1 MVNVIVLFPKQ
12 EVARSIRNLLVR
24 SGFEVTAVCATGA
37 QVVQRMEGV
46 EEGLVVC
53 GYKCSDMIYSE
64 LREYLSGE
72 VKMLLIASRQ
82 YLDDCVYPNVIGL
95 SMPLKGY
102 ELVEKTREIVTEIS
116 EKQRR
121 RKQRPKQRP
130 KQRTREEVRLLE
142 EVKELLM
149 QNNQITESEAH
160 AYIQQR
166 SMNSG
171 VGLIEM
177 AKMIKESL
185 TYQN

>member
-53 GYKCSDMIYSE
+53 GYK
-64 LREYLSGE
+64 

-121 RKQRPKQRP
+121 RKQRP

>member
-1 MVNVIVLFPKQ
+1 MWVLDKTKTAMG
-12 EVARSIRNLLVR
+12 ARMLRSYIEQPLIDKESIIKRQK
-24 SGFEVTAVCATGA
+24 AI
-37 QVVQRMEGV
+37 
-46 EEGLVVC
+46 EELN
-53 GYKCSDMIYSE
+53 KSLITRDE
-64 LREYLSGE
+64 LREYLSEE

-121 RKQRPKQRP
+121 RKQRP

>member
-46 EEGLVVC
+46 E
-53 GYKCSDMIYSE
+53 
-64 LREYLSGE
+64 E

-121 RKQRPKQRP
+121 RKQRP